1 MLGIDLDPE
10 FAQPGQPGVPVHRSR
25 GRVVDRDVVEQDAP
39 LGSLVVAANPGAAG
53 RAPDHDG
60 DAVELFVA
68 GVEYHSCHR
77 VPIREPS
84 AVSLQSRFALRYSL
98 APAVSVECSD
108 EIRREHGGRRS
119 EEHTS
124 ELQSLAYLVC
134 RLLLEKKKKKK
145 NTDDNTIKRDE
156 HTAY

>member
-1 MLGIDLDPE
+1 MWAELSRSRDRLGSGSWRLQELYFPRFAIRNHPVLGIDLDPE
-10 FAQPGQPGVPVHRSR
+10 FAQPGQPGAPARRSR
-25 GRVVDRDVVEQDAP
+25 APVVGRDVVEQDAP

-53 RAPDHDG
+53 RAPNHDG

-108 EIRREHGGRRS
+108 EIRRE
-119 EEHTS
+119 
-124 ELQSLAYLVC
+124 
-134 RLLLEKKKKKK
+134 
-145 NTDDNTIKRDE
+145 
-156 HTAY
+156 